1 MLPRARP
8 FLTPFRRRP
17 SGSPAPPRA
26 SALRPPPSARRAV
39 AKSRGSALR
48 VHYKNAVEVAHA
60 VRHMKLG
67 RAKEYLENVLQHKEA
82 IPFLRF
88 KGARSRHA
96 QAKNL
101 KTPGSL
107 CGWPRNAVKA
117 VLGLLANAEA
127 NAAKNNLETEEL
139 TVGHS
144 QVNMAPKGRRRT
156 YRAHGRINPYMRVPA
171 HIEVILTKKA
181 EPVAKAAGAG
191 ELVRQHK
198 AKLARRSAA
207 SAKVA
212 TGGGD

>member
-1 MLPRARP
+1 MGKYSREGLDD
-8 FLTPFRRRP
+8 
-17 SGSPAPPRA
+17 SK
-26 SALRPPPSARRAV
+26 V
-39 AKSRGSALR
+39 AKSRGDGLR

-60 VRHMKLG
+60 VRHMKLS
-67 RAKEYLENVLQHKEA
+67 RAKAYLTNVLQHKEA

-117 VLGLLANAEA
+117 VLGLLENAEA
-127 NAAKNNLETEEL
+127 NAATKNLETSEL
-139 TVGHS
+139 VVQHS

-171 HIEVILTKKA
+171 HIEVILA
-181 EPVAKAAGAG
+181 EPAKAVAKAVRHGD
-191 ELVRQHK
+191 LVTHAR
-198 AKLARRSAA
+198 AKLARRAA
-207 SAKVA
+207 DAGRVA
-212 TGGGD
+212 TGGGV

>member
-1 MLPRARP
+1 
-8 FLTPFRRRP
+8 
-17 SGSPAPPRA
+17 
-26 SALRPPPSARRAV
+26 
-39 AKSRGSALR
+39 

-60 VRHMKLG
+60 VRHMKLT
-67 RAKEYLENVLQHKEA
+67 RAKAYLENVLQHKEA

-117 VLGLLANAEA
+117 VLGLLNNAEA
-127 NAAKNNLETEEL
+127 NAAKNDLDTAEL

-181 EPVAKAAGAG
+181 EPVAKAQSPG
-191 ELVRQHK
+191 ELVKQHK
-198 AKLARRSAA
+198 AKLARRAAA
-207 SAKVA
+207 SKKVA
-212 TGGGD
+212 TGGGAE